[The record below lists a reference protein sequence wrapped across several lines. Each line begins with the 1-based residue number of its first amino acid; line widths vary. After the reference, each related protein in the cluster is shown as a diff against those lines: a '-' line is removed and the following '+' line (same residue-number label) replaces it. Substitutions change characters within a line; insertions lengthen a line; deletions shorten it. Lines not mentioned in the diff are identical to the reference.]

1 MNGGGIQVNHEKLD
15 KFITLNS
22 WKTVH
27 KFLGFPQTE
36 ARYSCNGCEKVLL
49 WDPNSPDINL
59 DMVVCPRCSKVYC
72 LDCDIFIHETL
83 LSCPTCYILN

>member
-1 MNGGGIQVNHEKLD
+1 MNGNGIQVNHEKLD
-15 KFITLNS
+15 KFIILNS

-36 ARYSCNGCEKVLL
+36 ARYSCNGCEKELL

-59 DMVVCPRCSKVYC
+59 DMVVCPRCSKVFC

-83 LSCPTCYILN
+83 LSCPTC